1 MAVSELINLSSLLD
15 DAKCFDL
22 VRQHR
27 WPQGVRGPG
36 CDSEAVIRNGRAASG
51 YWGSYRH
58 SAALRR
64 MIENEQP
71 I

>member
-27 WPQGVRGPG
+27 WPQGVRCHGLTRWR
-36 CDSEAVIRNGRAASG
+36 ER
-51 YWGSYRH
+51 
-58 SAALRR
+58 
-64 MIENEQP
+64 
-71 I
+71 